1 MDYQSRIQL
10 YVEMMVKAE
19 MEQGKTYA
27 EACNDVE
34 DLLTDWIVVG
44 ENNAMTKEEDDE
56 QYL

>member
-19 MEQGKTYA
+19 MEQGKTYT

-34 DLLTDWIVVG
+34 DLLTEWIVVG